1 MREVQ
6 NWRTQAKKCFPEWS
20 GIAPNFFR
28 ESRNNATKG
37 INFFS
42 YVQDLFDEVLSP
54 QYGASLLGSDKIKGN
69 VLRGWVVLNMILPG
83 VQLGTNF
90 MEF

>member
-6 NWRTQAKKCFPEWS
+6 NWRTQGKKCFTECS
-20 GIAPNFFR
+20 GSVLDFFR
-28 ESRNNATKG
+28 DSWISETKG

-42 YVQDLFDEVLSP
+42 CVQDLFDEALSP

-69 VLRGWVVLNMILPG
+69 VLRGGVVLNLILSEI
-83 VQLGTNF
+83 N
-90 MEF
+90 M